1 MKLRFSAKCQIWL
14 TPKTYKYSKF
24 VDHFL
29 MGLVKHGTFVGF
41 TDKGDEFDSPYRV
54 IIQYRGKTVGVWIAN
69 RWYAS
74 LTSCVRINYL
84 ANERNGSV
92 LALYGDTLWE
102 DARPSRSVEL
112 AFWNWVA
119 AHCDGNTRILTRFMR

>member
-24 VDHFL
+24 VDQFL
-29 MGLVKHGTFVGF
+29 MELVKHGTFVGF
-41 TDKGDEFDSPYRV
+41 TDKGDGFDSPYRV
-54 IIQYRGKTVGVWIAN
+54 ITQYRGKTVGVWIAN

-84 ANERNGSV
+84 ANEKNGSV

>member
-41 TDKGDEFDSPYRV
+41 TDKGDGFDSPYRV

-112 AFWNWVA
+112 AFCNWVA

>member
-1 MKLRFSAKCQIWL
+1 MKLRFSAKCRIWL
-14 TPKTYKYSKF
+14 TPKSYKYSKF

-29 MGLVKHGTFVGF
+29 MELVKHGTFVGF
-41 TDKGDEFDSPYRV
+41 TDKGDGFDSPYRV

-74 LTSCVRINYL
+74 LAGCVRINYL
-84 ANERNGSV
+84 ANERNGLV
-92 LALYGDTLWE
+92 HALYGDTLWKY
-102 DARPSRSVEL
+102 ARPSRSVEL

-119 AHCDGNTRILTRFMR
+119 AHCDGNTRILTNIMR